1 MADEDFGL
9 GDIAGPDSDE
19 QLGLVL
25 KSSFLF
31 WDSTHRG
38 HREFDE
44 PAPSVQLQSLP
55 QDKQGLLRH
64 LQKTNPE
71 ALALAGDWDGTAR
84 QLIRV
89 QEQIEL

>member
-1 MADEDFGL
+1 MKILAWATLPVLTVMSSLGKYQDE
-9 GDIAGPDSDE
+9 
-19 QLGLVL
+19 
-25 KSSFLF
+25 SSHSRLA
-31 WDSTHRG
+31 HQG